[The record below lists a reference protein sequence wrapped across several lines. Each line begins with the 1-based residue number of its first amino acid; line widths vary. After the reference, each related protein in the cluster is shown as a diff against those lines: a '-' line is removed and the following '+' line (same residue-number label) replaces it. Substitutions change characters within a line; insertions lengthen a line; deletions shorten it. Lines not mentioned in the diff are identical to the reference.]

1 MFQTF
6 PISIQLSLQM
16 ESFKRVAAGARSA
29 TASGGARTAGWKILC
44 LCPLSNNMSYICP
57 GGVQQEQWPWRG
69 RVQGGVWQEQWPR
82 RGWVQGCVQLEQWNC
97 KGHVQGGVRQVFL
110 CMFIRNIPP
119 FQEGLYLQNEQL
131 LPFTRIYIIFLCVT
145 PPSRNMNFS
154 LHLFFR
160 ILRTRGSEEKGG
172 WIWSSREYST

>member
-16 ESFKRVAAGARSA
+16 ESFMRVAAGARSA

-82 RGWVQGCVQLEQWNC
+82 RGWVQGCVQLQQWNC
-97 KGHVQGGVRQVFL
+97 KEHVQGGV
-110 CMFIRNIPP
+110 P
-119 FQEGLYLQNEQL
+119 FKKVCIYKKEQLQL
-131 LPFTRIYIIFLCVT
+131 LPFTRIYIIFLCVST
-145 PPSRNMNFS
+145 LLRNMNFS

>member
-97 KGHVQGGVRQVFL
+97 KGHVQGGV
-110 CMFIRNIPP
+110 P
-119 FQEGLYLQNEQL
+119 FKKVC
-131 LPFTRIYIIFLCVT
+131 RIYIIFLCVST
-145 PPSRNMNFS
+145 LLRNMNFS

-160 ILRTRGSEEKGG
+160 ILRTRGSEEKGR
-172 WIWSSREYST
+172 REDGYGHLGNTQRK